1 MRFPGMLIHDGCRL
15 GPAVAP
21 KAVEIVG
28 GDVMLTE
35 NAFEANSTTERFG
48 CIVAHILYCSP
59 ATGHAF
65 WAMGAGP
72 SIG

>member
-1 MRFPGMLIHDGCRL
+1 VLIHDGCRL
-15 GPAVAP
+15 GTAVAS

-28 GDVMLTE
+28 GDVMLAE

-48 CIVAHILYCSP
+48 CIVAHILHCSP
-59 ATGHAF
+59 AAGHGF
-65 WAMGAGP
+65 GAMDAGP